1 MHRPVGRSGKTP
13 GVFPVG
19 RRFSER
25 FRLTSPRPCAREAG
39 QERRSGPN
47 APAPRSGRVNVVAN
61 RATSIALGSI
71 AVGLIVLALKTGA
84 YLTTGSVALYSDAL
98 ESTINVLSALL
109 AFGAIRFGQKPA
121 DANHPYGHQKIEYIA
136 AVAEGALILVAAFA
150 VFHAAYEAYRNPKP
164 VSLELT
170 GIGLNLLAGLING
183 LWCYVLIRRG
193 RALRSPALV
202 ADGRH
207 LLSDVISSIGV
218 LVALVL
224 ALATGLPWLDP
235 LLACL
240 VAFNILWSGWSL
252 MQSSFSGLMDEAAAP
267 DEVEQIR
274 AVISAN
280 AEGAIEAHDLRTRH
294 AGPVTFVEFHLVV
307 PGDMRVDAAHDICDR
322 IETAIRAAVEG
333 ARITIHVEPE
343 NKAKHQGIVVL

>member
-1 MHRPVGRSGKTP
+1 MAAH
-13 GVFPVG
+13 
-19 RRFSER
+19 
-25 FRLTSPRPCAREAG
+25 
-39 QERRSGPN
+39 
-47 APAPRSGRVNVVAN
+47 

-71 AVGLIVLALKTGA
+71 AVGLVVLGLKTGA
-84 YLTTGSVALYSDAL
+84 YLYTGSIALYSDAL

-109 AFGAIRFGQKPA
+109 AFGAIRLGEKPA

-136 AVAEGALILVAAFA
+136 AVAEGALILIAAFA
-150 VFHAAYEAYRNPKP
+150 VFHAAYEAYRAPKP
-164 VSLELT
+164 VVLEPI
-170 GIGLNLLAGLING
+170 GVGLNFAASVING
-183 LWCYVLIRRG
+183 LWCALLIRRG

-202 ADGRH
+202 ADGKH
-207 LLSDVISSIGV
+207 LLTDVISSVGV
-218 LVALVL
+218 LIALVL
-224 ALATGLPWLDP
+224 VVTTGLPWLDP

-240 VAFNILWSGWSL
+240 VALNILWSGWGL

-267 DEVEQIR
+267 EEVEQIR
-274 AVISAN
+274 AIISAN

-307 PGDMRVDAAHDICDR
+307 PADMRVDSAHDICDR
-322 IETAIRAAVEG
+322 IESAIRAAVEG